1 MRPNGHA
8 QTRAIQMLV
17 QNRMPRYPMTCRMR
31 KIQCAFLICLVFLRT
46 VTTYADPKSD
56 VEKLL
61 GRTILAPEQTLA
73 DVQKFSAGK
82 NPPLPA
88 PATAADLERSA
99 KALRNQTMLRTVY
112 PGETAK

>member
-1 MRPNGHA
+1 MRPNGHS
-8 QTRAIQMLV
+8 QTRASQMLV

-61 GRTILAPEQTLA
+61 GGTILAPEQTLA
-73 DVQKFSAGK
+73 DVQKFSAVK
-82 NPPLPA
+82 YPPVPSPA
-88 PATAADLERSA
+88 AAAGWDLSA
-99 KALRNQTMLRTVY
+99 
-112 PGETAK
+112 P